1 MGNSGLSKLAT
12 RTTEPAVSWLMAMA
26 LSRPELISLAAGFT
40 DSTTL
45 PRREAQALLTDL
57 LQSPKR
63 GRSALQ
69 YGTTAGDPE
78 LRRLTSVRV
87 AGLDGGEAG
96 SGGPYDPARLCITSG
111 SQQLLYMVS
120 ECLCDPGDIVLVE
133 DPTYFVFLGITQS
146 HGVRCRGIRLDP
158 DGINLE
164 ALDAVLDRLRRTG
177 ELGRVK
183 LLYLVSYH
191 QNPTGVSTAWEKKAE
206 ALRILRHHER
216 AAGHPIYLVE
226 DAAYRELRFQGPDI
240 PSALKAP
247 GAVERVIHGGTYS
260 KPFATGVRVGF
271 GILPRRLHE
280 VVLRVKGNHDFG
292 TSNLLQQLVRAAL
305 ASGAYERH
313 LEVLR
318 TRYAAKAKV
327 LCRALRVHFPAEV
340 EWREPA
346 GGLYVW
352 ARLPRGIRTGT
363 GSKLFKLA
371 LRHEVLYVPGSLCY
385 ANDPTRRRPDHEM
398 RISFGGEPTPNLAEG
413 VARLGQSLKDILGAA

>member
-1 MGNSGLSKLAT
+1 
-12 RTTEPAVSWLMAMA
+12 
-26 LSRPELISLAAGFT
+26 
-40 DSTTL
+40 
-45 PRREAQALLTDL
+45 
-57 LQSPKR
+57 
-63 GRSALQ
+63 
-69 YGTTAGDPE
+69 
-78 LRRLTSVRV
+78 
-87 AGLDGGEAG
+87 
-96 SGGPYDPARLCITSG
+96 
-111 SQQLLYMVS
+111 
-120 ECLCDPGDIVLVE
+120 
-133 DPTYFVFLGITQS
+133 
-146 HGVRCRGIRLDP
+146 
-158 DGINLE
+158 
-164 ALDAVLDRLRRTG
+164 
-177 ELGRVK
+177 
-183 LLYLVSYH
+183 
-191 QNPTGVSTAWEKKAE
+191 
-206 ALRILRHHER
+206 
-216 AAGHPIYLVE
+216 
-226 DAAYRELRFQGPDI
+226 
-240 PSALKAP
+240 
-247 GAVERVIHGGTYS
+247 
-260 KPFATGVRVGF
+260 
-271 GILPRRLHE
+271 LHE